1 MGPTGSVMER
11 LGYRLPDFTRVS
23 WTSEDA
29 RSVWQPRLAAIR
41 EAWKRIECLSVL
53 EGIRPRAIVSLTPEE
68 LATWPRRF
76 YPKDLLFIPLQVQG
90 APDHYSST
98 VAMPTT
104 SRRISFRVAVSHRG
118 RMADFL
124 GAWDADAQD
133 RIAELLGYPL
143 CCFEFFRRFWIE
155 QGYRDTTW
163 PAAAATGVAVIGQFE
178 SSVEINTPPE
188 TNVLCRWL
196 GARAVPH
203 LPCTF
208 DCRESVVL
216 ARALL
221 NVGVQSGFDGEVQW
235 LLQILRWPVEWS
247 ALNGIAE
254 IKTPIAKVSAA
265 TETTSTKYV
274 VRRVGDGYPAEGA
287 TGITFP
293 YSTVKEQAAD
303 LFLTKGVL

>member
-1 MGPTGSVMER
+1 
-11 LGYRLPDFTRVS
+11 
-23 WTSEDA
+23 
-29 RSVWQPRLAAIR
+29 
-41 EAWKRIECLSVL
+41 
-53 EGIRPRAIVSLTPEE
+53 
-68 LATWPRRF
+68 
-76 YPKDLLFIPLQVQG
+76 
-90 APDHYSST
+90 
-98 VAMPTT
+98 
-104 SRRISFRVAVSHRG
+104 
-118 RMADFL
+118 MADFL
-124 GAWDADAQD
+124 GAWEADAQD

-163 PAAAATGVAVIGQFE
+163 PAAAATCPAVIGQFE

-196 GARAVPH
+196 GVRAVPH

-216 ARALL
+216 AQAMLS
-221 NVGVQSGFDGEVQW
+221 VGAQSGFDSEVQW

-274 VRRVGDGYPAEGA
+274 VRRLGDGYPAEGA
-287 TGITFP
+287 TGISFP
-293 YSTVKEQAAD
+293 YSVNER
-303 LFLTKGVL
+303 FSENPVITKGVL

>member
-1 MGPTGSVMER
+1 
-11 LGYRLPDFTRVS
+11 
-23 WTSEDA
+23 
-29 RSVWQPRLAAIR
+29 
-41 EAWKRIECLSVL
+41 
-53 EGIRPRAIVSLTPEE
+53 
-68 LATWPRRF
+68 
-76 YPKDLLFIPLQVQG
+76 
-90 APDHYSST
+90 
-98 VAMPTT
+98 
-104 SRRISFRVAVSHRG
+104 
-118 RMADFL
+118 
-124 GAWDADAQD
+124 
-133 RIAELLGYPL
+133 L